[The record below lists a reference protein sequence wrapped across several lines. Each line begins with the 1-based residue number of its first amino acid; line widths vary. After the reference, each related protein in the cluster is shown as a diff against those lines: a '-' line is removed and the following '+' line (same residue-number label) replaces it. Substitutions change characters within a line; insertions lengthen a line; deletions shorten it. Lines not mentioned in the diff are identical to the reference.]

1 MIRRSRISVRPNVK
15 PTGRA
20 AATSRETPQGTET
33 PADLSNDAGVK
44 AGGQEVVAEVKAAST
59 VPATETNDNAE
70 SQSGDVTSQSDLS
83 VTTADVAGQSASTS
97 SLSTR
102 RKRFSVL
109 PNLSKPRST
118 PASTLTSS
126 KLPKTP
132 VRPDSTPE
140 IPPASTLTSSDVSE
154 SPEKHESTQESA
166 PEPLP
171 VSTKSFRSPAPKL
184 PSSSVHNASRASR
197 FPTKAVITTELT
209 PDKDLSTPES
219 APELPPAALAPSDGK
234 SKRRKPKPVTPSQDN
249 VETPSVR
256 LDEVE
261 SQSANQNAAAH
272 PDSCPSEEVHSD
284 PASVSESQN
293 EPVVPDGSDLSSP
306 GKSKKPQQHVP
317 LALRTLNDPVD
328 RLRLARARKLRE
340 LLKKEMNK
348 EKKEKHQRP
357 QTGMSERKKT
367 KDHTKMT
374 MRELIYYLP
383 STNPMKSYTEEEQ
396 RAETDFPSSPK
407 AAPAVQTATEQNA
420 AEEEEEERGGEEE
433 EPMLAPRV
441 KVAEDGSLIIDE
453 ESLTVQVQRMKG
465 PNPVEERDPIFERGS
480 TTTYSSFRKGT
491 YTKPWSNRETDMFF
505 LAISMVGTDFSMI
518 GQLFPHRARIEIK
531 NKFKKEERANSW
543 RIDKAFKEKRRLDL
557 DFFNKLLEQILKDE
571 EEKRKKKKH
580 ASQMAKIPRRRPGER
595 KRKIYSSDSEED
607 ESSSSDA
614 MEGEKENESVCN
626 DAGSSATPKR
636 KRAGASQK
644 RSKHANQ
651 SAEQEA
657 EEEAERRANEESSP
671 VHELDSVEE
680 ETESFGV
687 KPVRRWRNRG
697 PVVQRKA
704 QDTHTSAREDGAKES
719 ASNDSENEEE
729 PDLTAIQ
736 ENILNKPTRSG
747 RIPKL
752 SQHMIRAAADEEDDE
767 EEEQLPPPPLPPD
780 ARPRGSQ
787 AKRGRWRAPRRG
799 KSRLL
804 TLRASATE
812 EEEDEEE
819 DYGTNQEEENYSL
832 NAEEE
837 NQAFVP
843 MGLRSVTTVQSEVEE
858 TMEEL
863 DISVNVPDVLGI
875 SQNAVCPESSCE
887 RALAPMGSVPCE
899 HQLDLLVGVIEFL
912 APDHMEVSEEA
923 ARTLLTIGHSA
934 HVTQTE
940 ELSSTGDVIIV
951 EESSSQVH
959 EGVLVETMDQS
970 ETRVETCDVVTSD
983 PSSSITLQT
992 DPVSTVSTGDKTL
1005 TPTPPQDSAS
1015 TAEPGSS
1022 PESKVLSNEIQPE
1035 TSNVIV
1041 PEPAASKTRRNRLPK
1056 PKPNLSRASRTVQK
1070 EPAEAVTTTAETI
1083 NAPVKAHVEAK
1094 TVESQTSTAK
1104 DFIPKPA
1111 SQPEPEEQNAE
1122 ICEER
1127 ENDRTEGCSS
1137 VLSLEKKMEDEVSG
1151 KTTCVEDERKEETQ
1165 QTHNESKS
1173 RSSGSECSVKPSQS
1187 VRRCRGPK
1195 PKPNLV
1201 RSVRTTHAVTDI
1213 QQNQAAVPDEKQA
1226 AAIISTDVQQPDEG
1240 AHVIPE
1246 PERETPNDPVT
1257 EIPDANPEELPRSVC
1272 ESSTSDEPVF
1282 ILSLT
1287 EVLPTLTE
1295 GAGLVTEPLALPAT
1309 SGLLSEPISAIENA
1323 TADVGGTG
1331 PAGDQVFSQLLPDVL
1346 IPVSEE
1352 QETENRENETSR
1364 GKEEES
1370 SSRIRRREHSPLTQN
1385 ITAPEGPDEPAVEPS
1400 ASSRKAEENTEEN
1413 VDLSAKRRKLPE
1425 RGRRAK
1431 LQIKPNPVQRKTCRD
1446 LPPSDE
1452 TRSADASSCEMMLE
1466 ETEPRQMSL
1475 EIVSSL
1481 ASTEAASSS
1490 AVLDKEEAAS
1500 SSAILDKEPGASSSA
1515 ILDKEAAAS
1524 SSAILDKEEA
1534 ASSSA
1539 ILDKEPGASS
1549 SAILDKEAAA
1559 SSSAIL
1565 DKEEAASSSAIL
1577 NKEPGASSSAIL
1589 DKEEA
1594 SSSSAILDKEEAA
1607 SSSAILDKEEAASS
1621 SAILDKEE
1629 AASPAD
1635 ILDKEE
1641 AASSADI
1648 LDKEEAASSSAILDK
1663 EAASS
1668 SDILF
1673 KNSKTSTASSPV
1685 ISPPPVRTETPPPQA
1700 ASSSSS
1706 SASASS
1712 QGVVG
1717 NIDLPGTDPVEP
1729 SASGVGA
1736 GSQPVNQITPL
1747 ASPRPLTRPG
1757 RRPKGF
1763 LSFMSSTSTQRPS
1776 ESTRAP
1782 QKPAVITSRT
1792 ERRRAAPSTSAP
1804 TPPSAPP
1811 PTPPPHV
1818 SSHTQAE
1825 TSSVNPS
1832 AAEGD
1837 EEPTSVA
1844 AYFFNDIFTVV
1855 DEQEELD

>member
-140 IPPASTLTSSDVSE
+140 IPPASTLTSSNVSE

-197 FPTKAVITTELT
+197 FPSKAVITTELT
-209 PDKDLSTPES
+209 PDKALSTLES

-348 EKKEKHQRP
+348 EKQKEKHQRP

-420 AEEEEEERGGEEE
+420 AEEEEEEEERGGEEE

-687 KPVRRWRNRG
+687 KLVRRWRNRG

-951 EESSSQVH
+951 EESSSQLH

-1070 EPAEAVTTTAETI
+1070 EPAEAVTTTAEMI

-1165 QTHNESKS
+1165 QNHNESKS

-1257 EIPDANPEELPRSVC
+1257 VIPDANPEELPRSVC

-1323 TADVGGTG
+1323 TAAVGGTG

-1413 VDLSAKRRKLPE
+1413 IDLSAKRRKLPE

-1515 ILDKEAAAS
+1515 ILDKE
-1524 SSAILDKEEA
+1524 
-1534 ASSSA
+1534 
-1539 ILDKEPGASS
+1539 
-1549 SAILDKEAAA
+1549 
-1559 SSSAIL
+1559 
-1565 DKEEAASSSAIL
+1565 
-1577 NKEPGASSSAIL
+1577 
-1589 DKEEA
+1589 EA

-1629 AASPAD
+1629 AAS
-1635 ILDKEE
+1635 
-1641 AASSADI
+1641 SADI
-1648 LDKEEAASSSAILDK
+1648 LDKEEAASPADILDK